1 MPIVVNTNTSAITA
15 SFNLSRANDALRSSL
30 ERLSSGKRI
39 NGAGDDAGGMAVAYK
54 LESQTARTNAMI
66 QNTQN
71 GLSFLQVQDGAMETI
86 GKVVNRMAELRVMAD
101 DITKIKEAVYN
112 PDSGLYARLRELEYW
127 KQTSSRIIWMVV
139 TAVISLAVATVYKSI
154 I

>member
-1 MPIVVNTNTSAITA
+1 MPIVVNTNSSAVSA

-54 LESQTARTNAMI
+54 LESQASRTNAMI

-71 GLSFLQVQDGAMETI
+71 GLFSPGTGRSDG
-86 GKVVNRMAELRVMAD
+86 D
-101 DITKIKEAVYN
+101 DRKGSQSNGRA
-112 PDSGLYARLRELEYW
+112 
-127 KQTSSRIIWMVV
+127 SRDG
-139 TAVISLAVATVYKSI
+139 
-154 I
+154 